1 MDRLEKAFAA
11 VKREDFLPPDRRASA
26 DYDGPIPIGYGQ
38 TNSQPLTVRR
48 MLEWLDVQPGEKV
61 LDVGAGSGWT
71 SALLGHLVGQK
82 GRVITT
88 EIVPELVTFGRS
100 NCQRANATN
109 VQFYQAGRIL
119 GRQQDGPYDRILVS
133 AAATE
138 LPAELVDQLKAPG
151 RMVIPIG
158 YDIHVIDKN
167 EAGELYDTTHGGY
180 FFVPLIT
187 NWLNY
192 SST

>member
-11 VKREDFLPPDRRASA
+11 VKREDFLPPNHRASA

-48 MLEWLDVQPGEKV
+48 MLEWLDVQPSDKV

-71 SALLGHLVGQK
+71 SALLSHLVGQK
-82 GRVITT
+82 GRVIAT

-100 NCQRANATN
+100 NCQKAGAKN
-109 VQFYQAGRIL
+109 VQFYQAGKTL
-119 GRQQDGPYDRILVS
+119 GRRQEEPYDRILVS

-138 LPAELVDQLKAPG
+138 LPIELVDQLKTPG

-158 YDIHVIDKN
+158 YAIHVIDKD
-167 EAGELYDTTHGGY
+167 EAGELHEVVHDGY
-180 FFVPLIT
+180 MFVPL
-187 NWLNY
+187 LQ
-192 SST
+192 